1 MRGVSRQWRDVI
13 AGTESLKKIIFLSP
27 QDVDHKWRSWVKI
40 DPGSILYKLVKEPKR
55 SPGEEQEWER
65 LLKPARINPLLF
77 RQLSDYANKPVWN
90 TGRNDRWTSEELHLR
105 EGARLQG
112 TKLKVSSLVLNMFA
126 TQPPLKEMTFRTG
139 STSARQIRNSKGIK
153 VIDVLRVA
161 EGLVGGRAG
170 RVVADYVFFPPE
182 DVDEIHRKYVLDYFY
197 IWNDR

>member
-1 MRGVSRQWRDVI
+1 MRGVNRQWRDVI

-27 QDVDHKWRSWVKI
+27 QELDHKWRSWVRI
-40 DPGSILYKLVKEPKR
+40 GPFSTLYKLVKEPKR
-55 SPGEEQEWER
+55 SPGEEQDWEG

-77 RQLSDYANKPVWN
+77 RQLSKYANQPVWN
-90 TGRNDRWTSEELHLR
+90 TGRDDDWTSEELQLR

-126 TQPPLKEMTFRTG
+126 TQPPLKEMTFRTDDA
-139 STSARQIRNSKGIK
+139 SARQIRNPKGIK

-182 DVDEIHRKYVLDYFY
+182 DADEIHRKYVLDTFY
-197 IWNDR
+197 IRNRF